1 MKNDADTLTRGEL
14 ARQCAV
20 NFETIRYY
28 EQRGLIPRAAR
39 SAGNYRIYRAD
50 TVRRVRFIKRAQEL
64 GFTLQEIKELL
75 SLRAIPG
82 ALCADVRKCAEAKV
96 TDIHEKIR
104 TLQSM
109 QRALARLIGQCSG
122 KGPVSGGCP
131 ILDALDAE
139 DGA

>member
-1 MKNDADTLTRGEL
+1 MVDNAPDTLTRGEL

-39 SAGNYRIYRAD
+39 SAGNYRLYRAD

-64 GFTLQEIKELL
+64 GFTLKEIKELL
-75 SLRAIPG
+75 ALRATTG
-82 ALCADVRKCAEAKV
+82 THCADVRKRAEVKV
-96 TDIHEKIR
+96 ADIHERIR
-104 TLQSM
+104 TLQAM
-109 QRALARLIGQCSG
+109 QKALTKLVGQCSG
-122 KGPVSGGCP
+122 KGPVTGCP
-131 ILDALDAE
+131 ILEALDAE

>member
-1 MKNDADTLTRGEL
+1 MEHDADTLTRGEL
-14 ARQCAV
+14 ARQCVV

-39 SAGNYRIYRAD
+39 SAGNYRLYRAD

-64 GFTLQEIKELL
+64 GFTLREIKELL

-82 ALCADVRKCAEAKV
+82 TPCADVRKRAEGKV
-96 TDIHEKIR
+96 ADIHEKVR
-104 TLQSM
+104 TLQAM

-131 ILDALDAE
+131 ILDALDTEEEA
-139 DGA
+139 